1 MIKYV
6 YGVRIYP
13 VNTEYI
19 LIKQTVKKTG
29 SKTYVIDHK
38 SDGTQK
44 EKHIGINDD
53 KSIADAIR
61 HALTGNLR

>member
-13 VNTEYI
+13 LNPEYI

-29 SKTYVIDHK
+29 SKTYVVDHNP
-38 SDGTQK
+38 DGTQK
-44 EKHIGINDD
+44 AKHISINDN
-53 KSIADAIR
+53 KGIADAIR
-61 HALTGNLR
+61 HALTGKLQ

>member
-13 VNTEYI
+13 VNPEYI
-19 LIKQTVKKTG
+19 LIKQTVRKTD
-29 SKTYVIDHK
+29 SKTYVIDHN

-44 EKHIGINDD
+44 QKHIGINDD
-53 KSIADAIR
+53 KGIADAVR
-61 HALTGNLR
+61 HALVGKL

>member
-13 VNTEYI
+13 LSPEYI

-29 SKTYVIDHK
+29 SKTYVIDHN
-38 SDGTQK
+38 SDGSQK
-44 EKHIGINDD
+44 EKHIDINDD
-53 KSIADAIR
+53 TGIADAVR
-61 HALTGNLR
+61 HSLEGKL